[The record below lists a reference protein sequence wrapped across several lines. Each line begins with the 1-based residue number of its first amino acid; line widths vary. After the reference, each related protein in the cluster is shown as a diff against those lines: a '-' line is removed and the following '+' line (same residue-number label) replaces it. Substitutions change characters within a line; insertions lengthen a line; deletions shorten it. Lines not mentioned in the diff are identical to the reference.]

1 MTNLGQ
7 SMWLACRFLR
17 ATHAWNPLGNDTFT
31 QFETIGLAHVE
42 VLSDSRVFAIF
53 LSNTS
58 T

>member
-7 SMWLACRFLR
+7 SRWLACRFLR
-17 ATHAWNPLGNDTFT
+17 ATHAGNPLVNDPFT